1 MSEETIVENTELTSK
16 GKVRSNESRNGH
28 RYRGGSIRSK
38 SYKKAKA
45 LDLAAKGLPISDI
58 AKAVELPK
66 STVRDLITKFSPVF
80 KKLPDVRQYRDIK
93 ADILA
98 ASQLAA
104 LESAF
109 SGNKLAKASFAS
121 TLTGFEIL
129 NKAERLDRGEST
141 DNVATK
147 FTGTLAIGNL
157 TDENE

>member
-1 MSEETIVENTELTSK
+1 MSEETTVENTEPTPK
-16 GKVRSNESRNGH
+16 GKGRSNESRNGH
-28 RYRGGSIRSK
+28 RYRGGNIRSK

-45 LDLAAKGLPISDI
+45 LDLAAKGLPVSDI
-58 AKAVELPK
+58 AKAVELPR
-66 STVRDLITKFSPVF
+66 STVSDLIKKFSPIF

-109 SGNKLAKASFAS
+109 SGNKLAKASFTS
-121 TLTGFEIL
+121 TLNGFEIL

-141 DNVATK
+141 ENVASK
-147 FTGTLAIGNL
+147 FTGTLSIGAL
-157 TDENE
+157 LDENE